1 MTMILPHAAESLH
14 WYWPDGRPAY
24 EVPGAKGQPVNP
36 DIRHARKLGLVPSVT
51 TILRVLAA
59 PALER
64 WKREQYALAAL
75 TLPRL
80 ADETDAA
87 FLKRL
92 DADAQAWTRQRAD
105 DGTALHAAIEQEARG
120 EAFDP
125 RFAPHVARV
134 KEALSKLP
142 PSFVGDFKSKD
153 TFEGKDRARLFYDE
167 HVMQLAA
174 YRRGFPT
181 ELPCPITFAQAFAHP
196 DGYGG
201 RIDVLRGQ
209 IEPDTPLVSIM
220 IAIEPADIEVKV
232 WTTDEARR
240 GLALF
245 QCALQLWKLKNRV
258 GDLPVAPTR

>member
-1 MTMILPHAAESLH
+1 MILPHAAESLH

-51 TILRVLAA
+51 TIMRVMAA

-80 ADETDAA
+80 PDETDSA

-125 RFAPHVARV
+125 RFAPHLAKI

-142 PSFVGDFKSKD
+142 VSFVGDFKTKD
-153 TFEGKDRARLFYDE
+153 TLEGKDRARLFYDE

-174 YRRGFPT
+174 YRHGIIGQTHDEPLVFER
-181 ELPCPITFAQAFAHP
+181 AFAHT

-201 RIDVLRGQ
+201 RVDVFRGTPW
-209 IEPDTPLVSIM
+209 PDTPLVSIM

-232 WTTDEARR
+232 WTNDEARR

-258 GDLPVAPTR
+258 TALPAAPTQ

>member
-1 MTMILPHAAESLH
+1 MPMILPHAAEALH

-51 TILRVLAA
+51 TITRVIAA

-80 ADETDAA
+80 PDETDSA

-120 EAFDP
+120 EALDP
-125 RFAPHVARV
+125 RFAPHVAKV
-134 KEALSKLP
+134 TEALSTLP
-142 PSFVGDFKSKD
+142 AAFVGDFKTKD
-153 TFEGKDRARLFYDE
+153 TFEGKDRAKLFYDE

-174 YRRGFPT
+174 YRHGSPTGTPFP
-181 ELPCPITFAQAFAHP
+181 LTFERAFAHP
-196 DGYGG
+196 DGFGG
-201 RIDVLRGQ
+201 RIDVLRGL
-209 IEPDTPLVSIM
+209 IEANTPLVSIM
-220 IAIEPADIEVKV
+220 IAIEPVDIEVKV
-232 WTTDEARR
+232 WTADEAQR

-245 QCALQLWKLKNRV
+245 RCALQAWKLKNRV
-258 GDLPVAPTR
+258 GQA